1 MNIFALE
8 YIIDDGINKD
18 IDWVKSAESLD
29 NMRVVKMI
37 LESCQL
43 LSTALHVNGVQ
54 GTKYKPTHINHPS
67 TKWVSESSANFES
80 LIIHT
85 RSMLTEYSL
94 RFGKIH
100 KCEEVLRLNI
110 IPLFIN
116 NRHLF
121 PMSQP
126 TPLKMAM
133 PIEYQIE
140 DDPVLSYRNYYVTKE
155 KMRYP
160 AGKEPS
166 WFLKNRKIPY
176 VKV

>member
-1 MNIFALE
+1 MNIFPLE
-8 YIIDDGINKD
+8 YINDDGINKD

-43 LSTALHVNGVQ
+43 LSTALYLNGIE
-54 GTKYKPTHINHPS
+54 GARYKPTHINHPS
-67 TKWVSESSANFES
+67 TKWVAESSANFED
-80 LIIHT
+80 LIVHT
-85 RSMLTEYSL
+85 NAMLNEYSL

-100 KCEEVLRLNI
+100 KCDDVLNNNI
-110 IPLFIN
+110 KPLFKA
-116 NRHLF
+116 NRLLF
-121 PMSQP
+121 PSYKQ

-133 PIEYQIE
+133 PIEYQIPG
-140 DDPVLSYRNYYVTKE
+140 DPVQSYRNYYVTKE